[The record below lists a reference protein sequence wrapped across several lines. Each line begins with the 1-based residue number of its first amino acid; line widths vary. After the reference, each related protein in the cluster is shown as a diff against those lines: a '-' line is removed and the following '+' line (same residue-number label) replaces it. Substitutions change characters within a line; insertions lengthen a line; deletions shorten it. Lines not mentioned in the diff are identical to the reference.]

1 MAQNDLPG
9 LTARGCKLLRSKGQ
23 VQRGLVAP
31 DLHLTLSFTKL
42 RLFSFGDEA
51 LVTARAASAA

>member
-1 MAQNDLPG
+1 MAQNGLPG
-9 LTARGCKLLRSKGQ
+9 LTARCKLLRSKGR